1 MKKFLLATAIGAS
14 TLVGT
19 NVNAGI
25 PVVDGVSNTARALE
39 FAKTLLHYKTQLEEM
54 GKQLQTQEQTYK
66 SLIGNRDI
74 NKLMNTGSKY
84 LPAETLQTY
93 EKIRNGDTK
102 SLLGQMTALSQKYKN
117 TGSSSLTSSKAVQ
130 QAGREAHLRNEAIID
145 QAFQRSNARINNLQ
159 RLMNQIDA
167 TGDTK
172 ASADLQNRI
181 NAEMGLIQ
189 LEQQNIQLVKYAVE
203 AQDKLRAQQIRD
215 ISTQRN
221 NPANSKPNFKVIY

>member
-25 PVVDGVSNTARALE
+25 PVVDGVSNVARAME
-39 FAKTLLHYKTQLEEM
+39 FAQTLLHYKTQLEEM

>member
-1 MKKFLLATAIGAS
+1 MKKIILATMISAS
-14 TLVGT
+14 ALITA
-19 NVNAGI
+19 NVNAGV
-25 PVVDGVSNTARALE
+25 PVVDAAGNATRIANFTKQMAEYANQLNTM
-39 FAKTLLHYKTQLEEM
+39 KN
-54 GKQLQTQEQTYK
+54 QLQTQKSTYE
-66 SLIGNRDI
+66 SLIGTRDL
-74 NKLMNTGSKY
+74 NKLMNAGSKY

-102 SLLGQMTALSQKYKN
+102 SLLGQMTALSQKYQN
-117 TGSSSLTSSKAVQ
+117 TGSSSLASSKAVKD
-130 QAGREAHLRNEAIID
+130 AGREAHLRNEAIID
-145 QAFQRSNARINNLQ
+145 QAFQRSNSRINNLQ

>member
-1 MKKFLLATAIGAS
+1 MKKIILATMVSAS
-14 TLVGT
+14 ALIAT
-19 NVNAGI
+19 NVNAGV
-25 PVVDGVSNTARALE
+25 PVIDATANATRMANFTKQMVE
-39 FAKTLLHYKTQLEEM
+39 MANQLTTM
-54 GKQLQTQEQTYK
+54 KNQLQTQKSTYE
-66 SLIGNRDI
+66 SLIGSRNL
-74 NKLMNTGSKY
+74 NQLMNAGSKY

-102 SLLGQMTALSQKYKN
+102 SLLGQMTTLSQKYKN
-117 TGSSSLTSSKAVQ
+117 TGSSSLSSSKAVQ
-130 QAGREAHLRNEAIID
+130 EAGREAHLRNEAIID
-145 QAFQRSNARINNLQ
+145 QAFQRSNSRINNLQ

-203 AQDKLRAQQIRD
+203 AQDKLRAQQMRD
-215 ISTQRN
+215 ISAKRN
-221 NPANSKPNFKVIY
+221 NPANAKPDFKVIY